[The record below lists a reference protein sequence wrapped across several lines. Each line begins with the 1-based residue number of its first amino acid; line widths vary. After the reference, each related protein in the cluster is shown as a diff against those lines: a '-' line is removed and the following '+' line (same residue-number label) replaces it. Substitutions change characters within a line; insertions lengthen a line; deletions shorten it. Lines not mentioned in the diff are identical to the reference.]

1 MLEIQALRKCITRD
15 HLAMDPGAGC
25 IGPGSPCLTIPFAL
39 VGTRSPSH
47 YWIAKKEVDSP
58 L

>member
-25 IGPGSPCLTIPFAL
+25 IGPGSAGIALPYHPIRARRDSFAL
-39 VGTRSPSH
+39 ALLDCEEG
-47 YWIAKKEVDSP
+47 D
-58 L
+58 